1 MDHKELERLR
11 AMLSGWRENN
21 ALDEGTAKM
30 LWLLEALDDAC
41 DAEREAVMH
50 TGRADA
56 TTRLMAL
63 ALREGRL
70 DVAEGIAEMV
80 LDGHN
85 PKVIAEM
92 REAQHG
98 RMALCG
104 WPVEMLMRAMVEEI
118 EAVGAKNYLEQGFTI
133 SGLGFALRIE
143 RVEGKSP
150 ATLVTEAVAD
160 AGRLRAALRKC
171 AEVFHEGDVCGVCGG
186 AWDDDG
192 RKHFDGCAVGAALT
206 EADR

>member
-1 MDHKELERLR
+1 MHYKELERLR

-80 LDGHN
+80 LDGHD

-92 REAQHG
+92 RAAQHG
-98 RMALCG
+98 RVALVG
-104 WPVEMLMRAMVEEI
+104 WPVEVLMRAMAEEM
-118 EAVGAKNYLEQGFTI
+118 EALGAKNYLEVPFAI
-133 SGLGFALRIE
+133 HGLGFALTIK

-150 ATLVTEAVAD
+150 AEMAAEAMAD
-160 AGRLRAALRKC
+160 AGRLRAALRKF

-192 RKHFDGCAVGAALT
+192 RKHFDGCAVGAALA